1 MAPAKILIVEDE
13 ALIAR
18 DIELSLENLGYEVV
32 GIAADGASAIK
43 KVSETHPDLILMDI
57 ILRGAD
63 DGITVTQKIQE
74 QYQVPVVYLTAYADE
89 ATLERVKTTQS
100 FGYILKPF
108 EERNLRVTIDLAL
121 SRWQQQVQAQSKS
134 ALHSEHLAILSH
146 ELRNPLS
153 AIRISASL
161 LNNDQYVL
169 NESMKQR
176 HIQSIQAATDVINQL
191 LEDVLTLGQTEQPL
205 RQSMPVPVNLVTF
218 CEELVTSTQLGIGEN
233 HQIYFHHDPDQIAA
247 NIDSNLLWHLLTN
260 LLSNAIKY
268 SPPGG
273 TVTLR
278 LSANDGFI
286 CMSVTDEGI
295 GIPIEDQQNLFQPFR
310 RGSNVGKLPGTG
322 LGLAIAKRV
331 ADLHGGTI
339 EVTSEVGKGSTF
351 TVWIPWQ
358 EVTLAEPHQAGNQPA
373 GNAQSGLHNGH
384 K

>member
-18 DIELSLENLGYEVV
+18 DIELSLENLGYQVV
-32 GIAADGASAIK
+32 GIAADGATAIK
-43 KVSETHPDLILMDI
+43 QVSETRPDLILMDI

-74 QYQVPVVYLTAYADE
+74 QYQIPVVYLTAYADE

-121 SRWQQQVQAQSKS
+121 ARWQQQVQAQSKS

-161 LNNDQYVL
+161 LNNDQYLL

-233 HQIYFHHDPDQIAA
+233 HQIYFHHQPDQIAA

-278 LSANDGFI
+278 LSANEGFI
-286 CMSVTDEGI
+286 CISVMDEGI
-295 GIPIEDQQNLFQPFR
+295 GIPADDQQNLFQPFR

-339 EVTSEVGKGSTF
+339 EVASEVGKGSTF

-358 EVTLAEPHQAGNQPA
+358 EVTLAEPHQSGNHHA
-373 GNAQSGLHNGH
+373 GNAQSGLGH